1 MSGTKANCIE
11 SVRCSGMTLVE
22 VLVFS
27 SLALMVLGGSFPLL
41 SRLMASDKA
50 HEERLA
56 AFMFL
61 QNSAEQLSVVPF
73 ESLTNGFEEVVG
85 NNGSRYKKV
94 IASTNF
100 YKTISAKYRVQL
112 LPKTSSQTG
121 DYYLALFELRWSTK
135 IGGLPKQKHSTQ
147 ISKVFVPDV

>member
-1 MSGTKANCIE
+1 
-11 SVRCSGMTLVE
+11 MTLVE

-27 SLALMVLGGSFPLL
+27 SLALLVLGGSFPLL

-61 QNSAEQLSVVPF
+61 QRSGEQMGVVPF
-73 ESLTNGFEEVVG
+73 EILTNGFSEV
-85 NNGSRYKKV
+85 NGKYEKN

-100 YKTISAKYRVQL
+100 YKTIPARYRVRLIPRTNNQ
-112 LPKTSSQTG
+112 QG
-121 DYYLALFELRWSTK
+121 HYYQADLELWWSTK
-135 IGGLPKQKHSTQ
+135 ISGLSRKNHHNT
-147 ISKVFVPDV
+147 ITLVLLPDV